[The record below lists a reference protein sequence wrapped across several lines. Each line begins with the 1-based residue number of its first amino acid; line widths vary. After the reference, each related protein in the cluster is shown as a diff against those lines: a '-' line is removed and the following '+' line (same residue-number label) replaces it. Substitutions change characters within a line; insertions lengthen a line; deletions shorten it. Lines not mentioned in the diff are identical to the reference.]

1 MANTPTTPAADGHPD
16 ACHRIEHPAPGLAI
30 VRMRGEHDL
39 STAPRLTQALEQV
52 AAHSNVIVDLSE
64 CDFID
69 STVIARLLSTAN
81 DVRAEDEQL
90 VVVIPPESKTV
101 ARVAH
106 LIQLSELI
114 PVHRSQSDAI
124 ASFERSHQRPSPN
137 PPSS

>member
-1 MANTPTTPAADGHPD
+1 MENTPTTPAAGGRATP
-16 ACHRIEHPAPGLAI
+16 AIEIKHPAPGLAI

-39 STAPRLTQALEQV
+39 STAPRLTQALDQA

-81 DVRAEDEQL
+81 DVRAQDEQL

-106 LIQLSELI
+106 LIHLSELI
-114 PVHRSQSDAI
+114 PVHTSQSDAI
-124 ASFERSHQRPSPN
+124 ASLEGSHQRPSPN